1 MAKLFLVRHG
11 DTAANSRRRYWG
23 RTDVALSDAGKEQAA
38 ALAERLAGEKL
49 RAVYSSDLERA
60 SFTAAAIAARHRLPV
75 TIRPEL
81 REIDF
86 GELEGMTFDE
96 IARDYPDVAGSL
108 SRRERRFQFP
118 GGESF
123 SALQRRLKR
132 FERYL
137 AGYGPEDNI
146 VVVAHSGALRTLT
159 CLLLKLGTKHRWQ
172 FRLDMAGLC
181 IIDTY
186 PQGGILTRWN
196 DTGHLGR
203 VGTGPD

>member
-1 MAKLFLVRHG
+1 LAKLFLVRHG
-11 DTAANSRRRYWG
+11 DTAADSRRRYWG

-38 ALAERLAGEKL
+38 GLAERLAGEKL
-49 RAVYSSDLERA
+49 RSVYSSDLERA

-96 IARDYPDVAGSL
+96 IARRYPEVAGSL
-108 SRRERRFQFP
+108 IRRERRFKFP

-123 SALQRRLKR
+123 QALQRRLKR

-137 AGYGPEDNI
+137 ADYRPEDNI
-146 VVVAHSGALRTLT
+146 VIVAHSGALRTLT
-159 CLLLKLGTKHRWQ
+159 CLMLKLNTKHRWQ
-172 FRLDMAGLC
+172 FRLDMASLS
-181 IIDTY
+181 IIDTW
-186 PQGGILTRWN
+186 PEGGILMQWN

-203 VGTGPD
+203 VGTGTD